1 MDIKVL
7 GPGCAKC
14 KKAEAIVRETVSET
28 GVDANVEKVT
38 DMMKIAGYGVFGTP
52 AVVVDG
58 DVKCVGKIP
67 KKEEVKSWIV
77 NPESIKNKK

>member
-14 KKAEAIVRETVSET
+14 KKTEAIVREAVAES
-28 GVDANVEKVT
+28 GMDARVEKVT
-38 DMMKIAGYGVFGTP
+38 DMMQIAQYGVFGTP

-58 DVKCVGKIP
+58 EVKSVGKIP
-67 KKEEVKSWIV
+67 KKEEVLSWI
-77 NPESIKNKK
+77 KK

>member
-7 GPGCAKC
+7 GPGCPKC
-14 KKAEAIVRETVSET
+14 EKTTAVVKETLAET
-28 GVDANVEKVT
+28 GTEASVSKVT
-38 DMMKIAGYGVFGTP
+38 DLMEIAGYGVFGTP

-67 KKEEVKSWIV
+67 TKDDVKKWIG
-77 NPESIKNKK
+77 K